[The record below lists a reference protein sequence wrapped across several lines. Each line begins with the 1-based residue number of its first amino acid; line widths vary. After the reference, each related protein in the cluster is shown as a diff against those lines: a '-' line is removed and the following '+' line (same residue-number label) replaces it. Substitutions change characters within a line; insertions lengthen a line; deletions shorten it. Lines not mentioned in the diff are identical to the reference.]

1 MLALAAYFTFGFVVV
16 QCNGATIE
24 DVTIKESSVR
34 CNTNFDTGQLDTLN
48 PVVADITFAGHK
60 IGTDQ
65 SRQFA
70 LERCFKLKETS
81 EEVHCGRISDWYP
94 ECGTSCGDS
103 AASADA
109 FDYDGF
115 VEFKYR
121 VGTGLT
127 ELTVRM
133 RPKQFFRGKKKPV
146 SIPYETQTFRLME
159 TKDKNPVAGRTAGWE
174 VQRKKLKE
182 CLGKSETTWQ
192 VLESRRQ
199 QDEVETTPT
208 ATASTLP
215 TTIATGQV
223 NL

>member
-1 MLALAAYFTFGFVVV
+1 M
-16 QCNGATIE
+16 
-24 DVTIKESSVR
+24 
-34 CNTNFDTGQLDTLN
+34 
-48 PVVADITFAGHK
+48 VADIIFAGHK

-115 VEFKYR
+115 VVFKYQP
-121 VGTGLT
+121 GTGVT
-127 ELTVRM
+127 ELTVKM
-133 RPKQFFRGKKKPV
+133 RPKQFFRGEKKPE

-159 TKDKNPVAGRTAGWE
+159 TKDRNPVAGRTAGWE

-182 CLGKSETTWQ
+182 CLGESETTPTG
-192 VLESRRQ
+192 
-199 QDEVETTPT
+199 EVETTPT

-215 TTIATGQV
+215 TTIATGTDVRRGTSGMSRDVPIFVQFHNKINEDDREKIV
-223 NL
+223 AKKKAYLETKI